1 MEWKRV
7 AIDAL
12 GQISEIL
19 EKALQGLTQD
29 DLNQQP
35 KPDCNSIG
43 WLTWH
48 LTRAQDRM
56 VSGLMGVEQLW
67 IKGNWYTKFNRPLD
81 SEDWGFGHTSKDLA
95 SFKSPDSQTLLA
107 YNRAVLE
114 RCKLY
119 ISGLSEED
127 LDRAVDHPRFPTVA
141 AQIVGLIGNLQHAGQ
156 VAYVRGFL
164 KGLGW
169 AR

>member
-1 MEWKRV
+1 MEWKQLT
-7 AIDAL
+7 IDAL
-12 GQISEIL
+12 EQMSEIL
-19 EKALQGLTQD
+19 EKALQGLTRD
-29 DLNQQP
+29 ELNQQP

-56 VSGLMGVEQLW
+56 VAGLMGTEQLW
-67 IKGNWYTKFNRPLD
+67 IKDSWHAKFNRPPD
-81 SEDWGFGHTSKDLA
+81 PQDWGFGHTLKDLTG
-95 SFKSPDSQTLLA
+95 FKSPDSQTLLA
-107 YNRAVLE
+107 YHRAVMN
-114 RCKLY
+114 RSKHY
-119 ISGLSEED
+119 ISDLSEDD
-127 LDRAVDHPRFPTVA
+127 LDRAIDHPRFPTVA

>member
-7 AIDAL
+7 AVDTL
-12 GQISEIL
+12 GQISETL
-19 EKALQGLTQD
+19 EKALQGLTTD
-29 DLNQQP
+29 DLNRQP
-35 KPDCNSIG
+35 KPECNSIG

-48 LTRAQDRM
+48 LTRSQDRM
-56 VSGLMGVEQLW
+56 VSGLMGEEQLW
-67 IKGNWYTKFNRPLD
+67 TKDSWCTKFNRFPNPD
-81 SEDWGFGHTSKDLA
+81 DWGFGHTSNDLA
-95 SFKSPDSQTLLA
+95 AFKSPDSQTLLA

-119 ISGLSEED
+119 INDLSEDD
-127 LDRAVDHPRFPTVA
+127 LDRAVDHPRFPTVE
-141 AQIVGLIGNLQHAGQ
+141 AQIVVLIGNLQHAGQ